1 MPMLHGCSFPG
12 CDTLTLSTYCYEHE
26 LLIRAELESER
37 TRAATRDAPAAREL
51 AALTHVTIP
60 QPELPSA

>member
-26 LLIRAELESER
+26 LLVRAEIEAER
-37 TRAATRDAPAAREL
+37 AQIATRDQPVAREL
-51 AALTHVTIP
+51 AALNFTTP
-60 QPELPSA
+60 QPELPPA